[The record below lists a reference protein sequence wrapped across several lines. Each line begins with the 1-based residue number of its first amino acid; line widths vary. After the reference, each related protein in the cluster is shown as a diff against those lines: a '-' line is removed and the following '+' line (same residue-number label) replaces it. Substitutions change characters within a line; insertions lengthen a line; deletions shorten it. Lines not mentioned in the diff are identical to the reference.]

1 MRQKANIIA
10 ALIHEPK
17 VMFLDEPTVG
27 LDPRS
32 ARLIKD
38 ILRKLTAEGR
48 TIFMSTHILEIAEE
62 MADRVGIIN
71 KGSLKFIGTVE
82 ELRKAQGK
90 DGSLEDLFLEL
101 TASEEDKELIS
112 QLRGERVARIPTAFK
127 KQCSRL
133 VYIII

>member
-1 MRQKANIIA
+1 
-10 ALIHEPK
+10 
-17 VMFLDEPTVG
+17 
-27 LDPRS
+27 
-32 ARLIKD
+32 
-38 ILRKLTAEGR
+38 
-48 TIFMSTHILEIAEE
+48 MSTHILEIAEE

-112 QLRGERVARIPTAFK
+112 QLRG
-127 KQCSRL
+127 
-133 VYIII
+133 

>member
-1 MRQKANIIA
+1 
-10 ALIHEPK
+10 
-17 VMFLDEPTVG
+17 
-27 LDPRS
+27 
-32 ARLIKD
+32 
-38 ILRKLTAEGR
+38 
-48 TIFMSTHILEIAEE
+48 

-112 QLRGERVARIPTAFK
+112 QLRG
-127 KQCSRL
+127 
-133 VYIII
+133 